1 MKIAIIEA
9 SHWHV
14 PLYLNAL
21 ETDQVEVAAVS
32 DETSTRGPAIA
43 ARFGA
48 NHHVNW
54 RQLVAEEQI
63 DFALVFGRHDQMYD
77 IAVDLIKRGN

>member
-54 RQLVAEEQI
+54 RQLVAEEHRIRARQETQQLG
-63 DFALVFGRHDQMYD
+63 FVGQ
-77 IAVDLIKRGN
+77 G